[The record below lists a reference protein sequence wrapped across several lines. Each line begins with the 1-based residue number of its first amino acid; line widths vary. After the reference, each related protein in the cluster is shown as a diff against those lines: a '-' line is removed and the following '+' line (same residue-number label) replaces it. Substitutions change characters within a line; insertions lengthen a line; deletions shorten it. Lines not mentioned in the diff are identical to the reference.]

1 MTPPPDP
8 IPGARLLFTLD
19 PAIAYLN
26 HGGFGA
32 VPLPVQRAQQR
43 LRDEMESNPHA
54 FFATDLNKRIEHAR
68 RHLAAFL
75 KADPDGSAFVLNAT
89 AGVNIVLNSIP
100 FERGAEIVTTSH
112 GYGAVGY
119 TVDETCART
128 GAVHSIADFGLTAT
142 DDQIVGAITGA
153 LTPGRTRL
161 LIVDQVTSPTARL
174 LPVDRVVKAAHNL
187 GVPVLVDGAHAPGT
201 LDVDVSGLGADFW
214 VGNLHKWLFAPRPAA
229 LLSVARPWR
238 SKIRPPMVSWAV
250 GEGFPAALEM
260 LGTIDYT
267 PWLAAPTGLFTMR
280 TLGIAAVRAHNAA
293 LAAYGQRVVGAALGL
308 MSTSDLPHPGGVGAS
323 MRVLPLPPGAAD
335 TPESATEL
343 RRRIADELRVVVP
356 VHAWN
361 GRGLMRLSA
370 QVYNHA
376 DEYDRLAA
384 GLPRVLGH

>member
-1 MTPPPDP
+1 
-8 IPGARLLFTLD
+8 
-19 PAIAYLN
+19 
-26 HGGFGA
+26 
-32 VPLPVQRAQQR
+32 
-43 LRDEMESNPHA
+43 
-54 FFATDLNKRIEHAR
+54 
-68 RHLAAFL
+68 
-75 KADPDGSAFVLNAT
+75 
-89 AGVNIVLNSIP
+89 
-100 FERGAEIVTTSH
+100 
-112 GYGAVGY
+112 
-119 TVDETCART
+119 
-128 GAVHSIADFGLTAT
+128 
-142 DDQIVGAITGA
+142 
-153 LTPGRTRL
+153 
-161 LIVDQVTSPTARL
+161 
-174 LPVDRVVKAAHNL
+174 
-187 GVPVLVDGAHAPGT
+187 
-201 LDVDVSGLGADFW
+201 
-214 VGNLHKWLFAPRPAA
+214 LFAPRPAA
-229 LLSVARPWR
+229 ILSVARPWR
-238 SKIRPPMVSWAV
+238 SKIRPPIVSWAV
-250 GEGFPAALEM
+250 GDGFPAALEM

>member
-1 MTPPPDP
+1 VTPPPDP

-43 LRDEMESNPHA
+43 LREEMESNPHA
-54 FFATDLNKRIEHAR
+54 FFATELDRRIAHAR
-68 RHLAAFL
+68 RHLATFL
-75 KADPDGSAFVLNAT
+75 KADPEGSAFVANAT
-89 AGVNIVLNSIP
+89 AGVNIVLNSVP

-112 GYGAVGY
+112 GYGSVRLA
-119 TVDETCART
+119 VDEVCART
-128 GAVHSIADFGLTAT
+128 GAVHTIAPFGLTAG
-142 DDQIVGAITGA
+142 DDEIVAAITA
-153 LTPGRTRL
+153 RLSPGRTRL

-174 LPVDRVVKAAHNL
+174 LPVERITKAAHDL
-187 GVPVLVDGAHAPGT
+187 GVAVLVDGAHAPGA
-201 LDVDVSGLGADFW
+201 LDVDVTGIGADFW

-229 LLSVARPWR
+229 LFSVARAWR
-238 SKIRPPMVSWAV
+238 SKIRPPVVSWARD
-250 GEGFPAALEM
+250 EGFPAALEM
-260 LGTIDYT
+260 QGTIDYT
-267 PWLAAPTGLFTMR
+267 SWLAAPAGLYTLR
-280 TLGIAAVRAHNAA
+280 TLGIDLVRQHNAA

-308 MSTSDLPHPGGVGAS
+308 MSTADLPHPGGIGAS
-323 MRVLPLPPGAAD
+323 MRVLPMPAGAAD
-335 TPESATEL
+335 TNESATEL

-356 VHAWN
+356 VHSWN

-384 GLPRVLGH
+384 GLPRVLRG